1 MLADE
6 TGTKSMRGIEARWQK
21 LIDTGMA
28 ATLEEAKVVASTQAL
43 EGRWKKMIAE
53 GHASTIDEAKKVA
66 GRRASEASWQT
77 LVDDGTVATVAEA
90 KKYRAKMANRAY
102 MEQFDAP
109 TRRKRSSENGVKEAI
124 KRGYRVGQ
132 YHGVRWQKKQ
142 DSKTNKVLEQGV
154 PVQESKLGF
163 WRVQFRYDNKRYSVG
178 SGYATEEDAAR
189 AMDAFVRARGLD
201 KPLHFPEEAA

>member
-1 MLADE
+1 MLPDE
-6 TGTKSMRGIEARWQK
+6 TTKSMNGMKARWQK
-21 LIDTGMA
+21 AIDTGKA
-28 ATLEEAKVVASTQAL
+28 ATLEVAKVAVQRQAAM
-43 EGRWKKMIAE
+43 GRWKKLIDE
-53 GHASTIDEAKKVA
+53 GHASTLEEAKKVA
-66 GRRASEASWQT
+66 GRRASEASWQK
-77 LVDDGTVATVAEA
+77 LVDSGTVATIAEA
-90 KKYRAKMANRAY
+90 KKYRARMANQAY
-102 MEQFDAP
+102 LEQFDAP

-163 WRVQFRYDNKRYSVG
+163 WRVQFRHDNKRYSVG

-189 AMDAFVRARGLD
+189 AMDAFVRAKGLD
-201 KPLHFPEEAA
+201 KPLHFPEEAP